1 MGRIIKLIVVAAVIY
16 FALSY
21 AVPWIKGLAGAPLRS
36 GGGNTDT
43 GAGRCI
49 DLASRASSAFGEE
62 VRLFSSPPVDVNAWG
77 ASVTRIQ
84 LKVADAESACY
95 CSSPACP
102 KAREALSEL
111 RSLVSQM
118 DGFVR
123 GDATG
128 MSNPA
133 SYAERVD
140 QLLDEARALSAY

>member
-1 MGRIIKLIVVAAVIY
+1 MGKIIKLIVVAGIIY
-16 FALSY
+16 FGLTY
-21 AVPWIKGLAGAPLRS
+21 AIPWFKGLAGAPLRT
-36 GGGNTDT
+36 GGASTGS

-62 VRLFSSPPVDVNAWG
+62 IRRFSRPPFDVNAWS
-77 ASVTRIQ
+77 ASVTRLQI
-84 LKVADAESACY
+84 KMADADSACY
-95 CSSPACP
+95 CPSAACP

-111 RSLVSQM
+111 RTLVSQFE
-118 DGFVR
+118 GFVR

-133 SYAERVD
+133 SLQERVD